1 VSEESGYTPSQRV
14 MVELWEEHTAHEFEH
29 HSNEKTLAIMT
40 ADPVNINVLL
50 LSGGVGLEEVHRYY
64 SEHFTP
70 KNPPDTRVALLS
82 CTVGEDRLVD

>member
-1 VSEESGYTPSQRV
+1 
-14 MVELWEEHTAHEFEH
+14 MVELWEEHTTHEFEH

-50 LSGGVGLEEVHRYY
+50 LSGGVGLEEVRRYY
-64 SEHFTP
+64 SEHSTP
-70 KNPPDTRVALLS
+70 NPPDTRVALLS